1 MVKGF
6 GRLVLT
12 PKQERDS
19 KILRKSVLN
28 HFQHL
33 RDPRTG
39 PRKDHNLVAI
49 VTIAILAVLCGA
61 DGFVAM
67 ETYGK
72 AKQEWLETF
81 LDLPHGIP
89 SHDTLGRV
97 LGMLEPQ
104 ELQNSFKG
112 WVSTISEK
120 LGLSLIHLDGKT
132 ARGSYD
138 REGQLKALHSVS
150 AGEQ

>member
-6 GRLVLT
+6 GQLVLT
-12 PKQERDS
+12 PKQERES
-19 KILRKSVLN
+19 KILRKSVLS

-33 RDPRTG
+33 ADPRTG
-39 PRKDHNLVAI
+39 RRKDHNLVAI

-89 SHDTLGRV
+89 SHDTFGRV

-104 ELQNSFKG
+104 ELQNSFLG
-112 WVSTISEK
+112 WVSTK
-120 LGLSLIHLDGKT
+120 
-132 ARGSYD
+132 AREIGTGTDSSRWQD
-138 REGQLKALHSVS
+138 SQRLL
-150 AGEQ
+150 

>member
-1 MVKGF
+1 MRVDVYIFRLVIMVKGF
-6 GRLVLT
+6 GQLVLT
-12 PKQERDS
+12 PKQERES

-33 RDPRTG
+33 TDPRTG

-81 LDLPHGIP
+81 LELPYGIP
-89 SHDTLGRV
+89 SHDT
-97 LGMLEPQ
+97 
-104 ELQNSFKG
+104 
-112 WVSTISEK
+112 
-120 LGLSLIHLDGKT
+120 
-132 ARGSYD
+132 
-138 REGQLKALHSVS
+138 
-150 AGEQ
+150 